1 MVHRSHVSPQDGSN
15 KLSSTNTPPTWKETS
30 NEPRQHDR
38 APPSMFKRPLPYR
51 RASKAQR
58 ALAAKLRLMRAT
70 GRIVLDIAPGS
81 TGVANIPDLPLE
93 DGDSFVVPPR
103 PSNVKVVG
111 AVYDQNAFIF
121 ENSRKAEDY
130 LQLAGGIARS
140 GDSRHTFIIRAD
152 GSVVSRKSKAA
163 RGGLERLSM
172 NPGDTV
178 VVPEIVDKTT
188 LLRGLTDWSAIFGQ
202 FALGAAAINVLH

>member
-1 MVHRSHVSPQDGSN
+1 MI
-15 KLSSTNTPPTWKETS
+15 L
-30 NEPRQHDR
+30 
-38 APPSMFKRPLPYR
+38 R
-51 RASKAQR
+51 REAQAR
-58 ALAAKLRLMRAT
+58 
-70 GRIVLDIAPGS
+70 
-81 TGVANIPDLPLE
+81 ANIPDLPLE

-121 ENSRKAEDY
+121 ESSRKAEDY

-163 RGGLERLSM
+163 RGGLEKLSM